1 MRLTTMVLVHE
12 RKGHLAGTIA
22 AVLALCP
29 GLLSAQRVGELKGFK
44 VGDPHDPPHQS
55 QMRWLLEGATAQP
68 QPGGRALLTDAKLQ
82 TFRETGEGQMVVE
95 TPQCFYDSGRQTVS
109 SPGPLRLQ
117 TADGKFSIE
126 GLGFLWQQTDASLI
140 ISNSVHTTVQA
151 ALLGAQSSVPS
162 TNTSAPAA
170 NDIEIFSDQ
179 FLYSTNTGLG
189 VYRGNVRV
197 AGTNLSLTSAVLTVL
212 VPVTETQ
219 KPPVLQ
225 TITAEQDVQLD
236 FAGIH
241 ATGGRASYAVGT
253 GLAQLAGHPTWRA
266 EHREGRGEELIIDPT
281 NKILRANGQAYLK
294 MLGQALSTA
303 GFFAGQATAANS
315 FSATNQ
321 FVEIQS
327 DSYELRTNSALFEKE
342 VQAQERADEQLHGEI
357 NCERMRITFSDTNEL
372 QSMIAEN
379 HVVIEQA
386 DQRLTGGK
394 AVYNADNG
402 LLEVTEGPAWK
413 AGQREGRGDRLLVN
427 VQREE
432 MIVRGNA
439 SMRLPAEQLGQPV
452 VTPSGL
458 SSPADTTTRTNRFA
472 EIFSQEYSLKSGT
485 AQFREKVRLQ
495 HPRME
500 WTCERLSAQL
510 PPEDRGASSMLAER
524 AVVFDLT
531 DDKGQQIHGRCE
543 QAHYTYNRTATWTN
557 DIVELTGDPILE
569 TTNGKVQNRVI
580 ILDRVNHSLVAPGEY
595 KITSVAEAGGTNTFP
610 LRLK

>member
-1 MRLTTMVLVHE
+1 MRLETMVLVHG
-12 RKGHLAGTIA
+12 RPGHLAGMIA

-109 SPGPLRLQ
+109 SPGPLRVQ

-126 GLGFLWQQTDASLI
+126 GTGFLWQQTDASLI
-140 ISNSVHTTVQA
+140 ISNDVHTTVQA
-151 ALLGAQSSVPS
+151 ALLGPESSIS
-162 TNTSAPAA
+162 NTNSSAPAG

-179 FLYSTNTGLG
+179 FTYSTNTGLG
-189 VYRGNVRV
+189 VYRGNVRL
-197 AGTNLSLTSAVLTVL
+197 AGTNLSLNSAVLTVL
-212 VPVTETQ
+212 VPMTETQ

-225 TITAEQDVQLD
+225 TITAEQEVQLD
-236 FAGIH
+236 YAGTH
-241 ATGGRASYAVGT
+241 ATGGQASYAAGT
-253 GLAQLAGHPTWRA
+253 SLAQLTGHPTWRA
-266 EHREGRGEELIIDPT
+266 EHGEGHGQELIIDPT

-294 MLGQALSTA
+294 MPGQGLSTA
-303 GFFAGQATAANS
+303 GFFAGQASTTNS
-315 FSATNQ
+315 LTATNQ

-327 DSYELRTNSALFEKE
+327 DSYELRTNSALFDKD
-342 VQAQERADEQLHGEI
+342 VRAQERAGEQLRGEI

-372 QSMIAEN
+372 QSMVAEN
-379 HVVIEQA
+379 RVVIEQG

-402 LLEVTEGPAWK
+402 LLEVTEGPAWQ
-413 AGQREGRGDRLLVN
+413 AGQREGRGDRLQVH
-427 VQREE
+427 VQQEE
-432 MIVRGNA
+432 MIVSGNA
-439 SMRLPAEQLGQPV
+439 SMRLPAEQLGQLV

-458 SSPADTTTRTNRFA
+458 SSPADSTTRSNQFA
-472 EIFSQEYSLKSGT
+472 EILSEEYSLKSGT

-500 WTCERLSAQL
+500 WACEQLSAQL
-510 PPEDRGASSMLAER
+510 PAEGQGASSILAER
-524 AVVFDLT
+524 AVVFELT
-531 DDKGQQIHGRCE
+531 DYKGQQIHGRCE
-543 QAHYTYNRTATWTN
+543 QAHYSYTRTATGTN
-557 DIVELTGDPILE
+557 DIVELTGNPILE

-580 ILDRVNHSLVAPGEY
+580 ILDRVNHFLVAPGEY